1 MLSILARLGNNNKN
15 NHPKFAYIFL
25 AVILVLVMGVLD
37 FLTGYEVSFSIF
49 YLIPI
54 AFLVWYSHRIYG
66 ILLAFLS
73 MAVWLTVD
81 YLSIRSYS
89 SDIIYLWNALVRLGF
104 FMIVVYL
111 ISVIKKANQELE
123 GKVESRTK
131 DLTEE
136 IHERKKAQEELHT
149 TTEKLRELTI
159 RLQSIREEEN
169 SAVAREIHD
178 ELGQALTAIKID
190 VAWLG
195 KKYSNNST
203 LVEGLM
209 NISNTI
215 DDTIKSVRKISTRL
229 RPRLLDELGLIPAI
243 QWQVKDFQKRT
254 GIECSMNLPEEEMPL
269 DKSVSS
275 PLFRIFQEAMTNIAR
290 HSKATKVDL
299 DMTVDTNNNLNISVK
314 DNGIGL
320 PGDYLNKDHSLGI
333 IGMME
338 RANSIKG
345 SLEIKQNI
353 PKGTEVSVKVPLN
366 NNLNKND

>member
-1 MLSILARLGNNNKN
+1 MGNNNKN
-15 NHPKFAYIFL
+15 IRLKFAYIFI
-25 AVILVLVMGVLD
+25 AILLVFIMGVLD
-37 FLTGYEVSFSIF
+37 FLTGYEISFSIF

-54 AFLVWYSHRIYG
+54 SFLVWYSNKIYG

-104 FMIVVYL
+104 FMTVVYL
-111 ISVIKKANQELE
+111 ISIIKKVNQKLE
-123 GKVESRTK
+123 EKVESRTK

-136 IHERKKAQEELHT
+136 VYERKKAQDELSVST
-149 TTEKLRELTI
+149 KKLKELTV
-159 RLQSIREEEN
+159 RLQTIREEEN
-169 SAVAREIHD
+169 TAIAREIHD

-195 KKYSNNST
+195 KRYSNDSI

-209 NISNTI
+209 NVSNTI

-243 QWQVKDFQKRT
+243 EWQVKDFQKRT
-254 GIECSMNLPEEEMPL
+254 GIECKMNLPEEELQL
-269 DKSVSS
+269 DKSISS
-275 PLFRIFQEAMTNIAR
+275 PIFRIFQEAMTNIAR
-290 HSKATKVDL
+290 HSKATEVDL
-299 DMTVDTNNNLNISVK
+299 DMNIDKNNNLNIIVK
-314 DNGIGL
+314 DDGIGL
-320 PGDYLNKDHSLGI
+320 PENYLNKEHSLGI
-333 IGMME
+333 VGMLE
-338 RANSIKG
+338 RANSING

-353 PKGTEVSVKVPLN
+353 PKGTEVSVKVPLI
-366 NNLNKND
+366 NNLNKK

>member
-1 MLSILARLGNNNKN
+1 MENNTKN
-15 NHPKFAYIFL
+15 NRLKFTYIFL
-25 AVILVLVMGVLD
+25 AILLVLIMGVLD
-37 FLTGYEVSFSIF
+37 FLTGFEISFSIF

-54 AFLVWYSHRIYG
+54 SFLVWYSKKIYG

-81 YLSIRSYS
+81 YLSIHSYT

-104 FMIVVYL
+104 FMTVVYL
-111 ISVIKKANQELE
+111 IIIIKKANQKLE
-123 GKVESRTK
+123 EKVESRTK

-136 IHERKKAQEELHT
+136 VNERKKAQEELNI
-149 TTEKLRELTI
+149 TTEKLRELTM

-190 VAWLG
+190 ISWLG
-195 KKYSNNST
+195 KKYSNDST
-203 LVEGLM
+203 MVEGLM

-215 DDTIKSVRKISTRL
+215 DNTIKSVRKISTRL

-254 GIECSMNLPEEEMPL
+254 GIECKMNLPKEEFPL

-275 PLFRIFQEAMTNIAR
+275 HLFRIFQEAMTNVTR

-299 DMTVDTNNNLNISVK
+299 DMIIDKNNNLSMSVK

-320 PGDYLNKDHSLGI
+320 PENYLNKNHSLGI
-333 IGMME
+333 IGMQE
-338 RANSIKG
+338 RAKAING
-345 SLEIKQNI
+345 YLEIKRNLQ
-353 PKGTEVSVKVPLN
+353 KGTEISVKVLLN